1 MTNTS
6 AGVVKRLARFRDEL
20 PFIVLWRKGQPQD
33 AVGVVVA
40 DLAVFEWRAQKRMAP
55 ATGAYNDF
63 ANATAGIGKAIRVLR
78 GESLIRMLVRC
89 QDQIGVRGVE
99 VLPKR
104 MKRRMTGMLRED
116 AATEKGVVPVGQ
128 KAGSRMGGQILA

>member
-1 MTNTS
+1 
-6 AGVVKRLARFRDEL
+6 VKRLARFRDEL
-20 PFIVLWRKGQPQD
+20 PLIVLWRKGQPQD

-40 DLAVFEWRAQKRMAP
+40 DLAVFERRAQERMAP

-63 ANATAGIGKAIRVLR
+63 ANATAGIANAIGVLR
-78 GESLIRMLVRC
+78 SESLIRMLVGGK
-89 QDQIGVRGVE
+89 DQIGVRGVK

-104 MKRRMTGMLRED
+104 MKLRMTGMVWEE

-128 KAGSRMGGQILA
+128 KAGSRMGGQILT